1 MTDMEIITSKIK
13 YLIDSQ
19 VNSKIWAEKS
29 VRDCLRSLV
38 CEIEAAHHDAVESL
52 KVCKSV
58 GADQSAL
65 IVEGNLLVL
74 NTLIQFIKDYGIRE
88 VLND

>member
-1 MTDMEIITSKIK
+1 MTDVYTIASKIM
-13 YLIDSQ
+13 YIIDSQ
-19 VNSKIWAEKS
+19 VSDKMWAEES
-29 VRDCLRSLV
+29 VRDCLRKLI
-38 CEIEAAHHDAVESL
+38 CKIEAVHNDAVESL

-74 NTLIQFIKDYGIRE
+74 NTLIQFIEDYEIRE